1 MRVHDPGKQAL
12 AANQQ
17 TNVSEQPASFRCQ
30 NSNFVSYLIAANLL
44 RYLSAEMVPGTRTV
58 VFLLHDPQCRG
69 PELLRQFN
77 AGVAESVNARTLYEV
92 RGFLLGEAKKT
103 LTAAGVRDEK
113 AR

>member
-1 MRVHDPGKQAL
+1 MRVHDLGKQAL

-17 TNVSEQPASFRCQ
+17 EAVSKQPAPFRCQ
-30 NSNFVSYLIAANLL
+30 NSNFVSYLVAANLL
-44 RYLSAEMVPGTRTV
+44 RYLSAERVPGTRTV
-58 VFLLHDPQCRG
+58 VYLLHDPQCRG

-92 RGFLLGEAKKT
+92 RGFLLGEAKRV
-103 LTAAGVRDEK
+103 LEAAGVQGEK

>member
-1 MRVHDPGKQAL
+1 MRVHDQGRQAL

-17 TNVSEQPASFRCQ
+17 SPAPENSAPFRCQ

-44 RYLSAEMVPGTRTV
+44 RYLSAELIPGTRTV
-58 VFLLHDPQCRG
+58 VFLLHDPLCRG

-92 RGFLLGEAKKT
+92 RGFLLSEAKRV
-103 LTAAGVRDEK
+103 LAAAGVRDEQT
-113 AR
+113 R

>member
-1 MRVHDPGKQAL
+1 MRVHDLGQQAL

-17 TNVSEQPASFRCQ
+17 QPFPEQPAPFRCH
-30 NSNFVSYLIAANLL
+30 NSNFVSYLVAANLL
-44 RYLSAEMVPGTRTV
+44 RYLSAELVHGTRIV
-58 VFLLHDPQCRG
+58 VYLLHDPQCRG

-77 AGVAESVNARTLYEV
+77 AGVAEPVNARTLYEV
-92 RGFLLGEAKKT
+92 RGFLLGEAKRV